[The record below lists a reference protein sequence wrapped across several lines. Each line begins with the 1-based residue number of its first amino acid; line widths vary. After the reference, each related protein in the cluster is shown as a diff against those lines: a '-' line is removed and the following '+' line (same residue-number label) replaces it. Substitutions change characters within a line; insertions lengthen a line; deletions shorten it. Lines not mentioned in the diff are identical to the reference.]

1 MPGKCRDRIGSKKN
15 THICLIQVPYTVG
28 DENQGSSKGP
38 ERLVQAGAEKLVAA
52 QGASVALERVDRGDA
67 FRDSGN
73 ASLIVGKRLASVVRR
88 AVEAKQ
94 FPLILAGSCDVSK
107 SILSGFDHARCG
119 VVWLDAHG
127 DFNTPET
134 TASGYFDG
142 MSLAVITG
150 HCYQNYWA
158 QIGNSAPIPE
168 SATLL
173 LGVRDLDPCE
183 EEGLAR
189 SSIQMVRW
197 HEGKPQSSVQAAFD
211 NLALRV
217 PEIYLHIDMDC
228 LDPKVA
234 PGVIFNP
241 VPGGIVLSD
250 IEDAIR
256 AAFARFW
263 VRACALAVFNPDRDR
278 DDKTLRTG
286 LRIIEVVADAAREMR

>member
-1 MPGKCRDRIGSKKN
+1 MNVHIG
-15 THICLIQVPYTVG
+15 LIQVPYTVG
-28 DENQGSSKGP
+28 DENQGSSRGP

-52 QGASVALERVDRGDA
+52 QGASVALERIDRGDA

-73 ASLIVGKRLASVVRR
+73 ASLIVGKRLASVVGR

-94 FPLILAGSCDVSK
+94 FPLILAGRCDVSK
-107 SILSGFDHARCG
+107 RILSGFDHAQCG
-119 VVWLDAHG
+119 VVIVWLDAHG

-142 MSLAVITG
+142 MSPAVITG

-197 HEGKPQSSVQAAFD
+197 HEGKPQSSVLAAFD
-211 NLALRV
+211 HLALRV

-228 LDPKVA
+228 LDSKVA

-256 AAFARFW
+256 AGFACFR
-263 VRACALAVFNPDRDR
+263 VRACTLAVFNPDRDR

-286 LRIIEVVADAAREMR
+286 LIEVVADAAREMR